1 MNFYRS
7 TGSQPMAIQNYFFKS
22 TLYLLWAF
30 FVKKE
35 KKISVRLLIP
45 HFPPR
50 YNFLVFHFSLFFSKK
65 IIIYELKIRL
75 SKVSIF
81 ELGTS
86 LFCYKLFYPFLLTL
100 NRKIIMD
107 ENNETIKICYANCK
121 KSWKSQNFLRFFIF
135 FLFAFG

>member
-1 MNFYRS
+1 MSIFRKKRKKDFS
-7 TGSQPMAIQNYFFKS
+7 TIIDPSLS
-22 TLYLLWAF
+22 
-30 FVKKE
+30 
-35 KKISVRLLIP
+35 
-45 HFPPR
+45 PPR
-50 YNFLVFHFSLFFSKK
+50 YNFFGFSFQSFFSKK

-121 KSWKSQNFLRFFIF
+121 KS
-135 FLFAFG
+135 